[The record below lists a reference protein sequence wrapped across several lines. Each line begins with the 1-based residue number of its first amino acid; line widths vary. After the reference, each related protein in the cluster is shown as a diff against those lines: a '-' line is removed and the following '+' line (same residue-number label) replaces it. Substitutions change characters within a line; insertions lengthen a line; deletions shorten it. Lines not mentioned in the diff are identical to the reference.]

1 MSEYDF
7 VFLLNQ
13 EEEMGNLKTLIT
25 SLEGSVQD
33 EKQHGKKTLAYP
45 IKKLSEAS
53 LYQWRIAMPKNK
65 VTEFKKKLGFN
76 EVLIRYLLLEQE

>member
-1 MSEYDF
+1 MSAYDF

-25 SLEGSVQD
+25 SLEGTVQE

-45 IKKLSEAS
+45 IKKLMEAS
-53 LYQWRIAMPKNK
+53 LYQWKITMPKNK
-65 VTEFKKKLGFN
+65 VTEFKKKLGLN
-76 EVLIRYLLLEQE
+76 EVLIRYLLLDIS